1 MVYCLNPIC
10 SNPLNPD
17 GYKFCQSCGTQLLPL
32 LRNRYRI
39 IKPIGGGG
47 FGRTYQAVD
56 EDCMN
61 APCVVKQ
68 FLPSSS
74 ILARPEVLQKATEL
88 FNKEAVRLFE
98 LGEHPQIPRLLAHF
112 EQNKSLYLV
121 QEWID
126 GQDLLQE
133 LEFQGAF
140 SERKIRQLLLNL
152 LPVLKFI
159 HERGVIHRDIKPA
172 NIMRRR
178 TLPQSPAF
186 PGGTKAGLILIDFG
200 VSTEVTATALGKV
213 GTTVGTPG
221 YASLEQMRGQSYPA
235 SDLYSLAVTCVCLL
249 TNSLPRDSGS
259 NDLYDT
265 RSGGWRWR
273 DYLPRGT
280 TISPILG
287 QVLDK
292 LLQEYVKDR
301 YQSAEEVMQALK
313 LTPSH
318 FAPKFEVEAKFSK
331 LRDLLAAN
339 NWKAADAE
347 TVNLMLKTVDREKE
361 RWIDIE
367 SIQMFPCADLQTIDR
382 LWVEFSKGH
391 FGFSVQKHIWEEIG
405 GTLTPDRKTYEEFC
419 DRIGWHTKGDWLY
432 YSNLTFDLTAPQG
445 HLPSGRAGDIALGV
459 RLIGKF
465 GGFGVERITSLVSR
479 LVECNIS

>member
-1 MVYCLNPIC
+1 MVYCLNISC
-10 SNPLNPD
+10 GNPHNPD
-17 GYKFCQSCGTQLLPL
+17 GYKFCQACGSQLR

-39 IKPIGGGG
+39 IKPIGSGG
-47 FGRTYQAVD
+47 FGRTYRAVD

-61 APCVVKQ
+61 SPCVVKQ
-68 FLPSSS
+68 FSPSPE
-74 ILARPEVLQKATEL
+74 IQARSEVLKKATEL

-112 EQNKSLYLV
+112 EQDNFLYLV

-126 GQDLLQE
+126 GQDLMRE
-133 LEFQGAF
+133 LEQQGVL

-152 LPVLKFI
+152 LPVLKFV
-159 HERGVIHRDIKPA
+159 HERGVIHRDIKPG

-178 TLPQSPAF
+178 TLPQAAHQ
-186 PGGTKAGLILIDFG
+186 GGQKAGLVLIDFG

-221 YASLEQMRGQSYPA
+221 YAPLEQLRGQSYPA

-249 TNSLPRDSGS
+249 TGSLPRDSGS

-265 RSGGWRWR
+265 RSGMWRWR
-273 DYLPRGT
+273 DYLPKGT
-280 TISPILG
+280 VISPLLG

-292 LLQEYVKDR
+292 MLQEYVKDR
-301 YQSAEEVMQALK
+301 YQSADEVMQALK
-313 LTPSH
+313 LMPSSVV
-318 FAPKFEVEAKFSK
+318 KLEVEEKFTQ
-331 LRDLLAAN
+331 LRDLLAAS
-339 NWKAADAE
+339 NWKSADAE

-361 RWIDIE
+361 RWIDIN
-367 SIQMFPCADLQTIDR
+367 SIQSFPCADLQTIDR
-382 LWVEFSKGH
+382 LWLEYSKGR

-405 GTLTPDRKTYEEFC
+405 GTLNPDRKTYEEFC
-419 DRIGWHTKGDWLY
+419 DRVGWHAKGDWLY
-432 YSNLTFDLTAPQG
+432 YSNLTFDLTAPPG

-479 LVECNIS
+479 LLECHIA